1 VTVNLSELIGRKV
14 VAVDTAEQIGAIGH
28 VRVDPG
34 TGRIT
39 AMTVGKGRKAQ
50 VVSPDAVRAIAGDVV
65 TVTSAAALREADDDD
80 ERALVGG
87 DRDLLRRR
95 VLTTAGYEVGAVADC
110 EFDDDGVLQ
119 VVRTTEGEHLA
130 AAFRGVGS
138 YAVVVAA
145 ADT

>member
-1 VTVNLSELIGRKV
+1 MSVSLLGLIGRTA
-14 VAVDTAEQIGAIGH
+14 VAVDTAEELGSIGH

-39 AMTVGKGRKAQ
+39 AMTVGRGRKAQ
-50 VVSPDAVRAIAGDVV
+50 IVPPDAVRGVAGDVV
-65 TVTSAAALREADDDD
+65 TVTSATALRDPADDD
-80 ERALVGG
+80 ERALAGG
-87 DRDLLRRR
+87 HRDLLRRR
-95 VLTTAGYEVGAVADC
+95 VLTTAGYEVGTVADC

-119 VVRTTEGEHLA
+119 VVRTTQGEHPA

-145 ADT
+145 DDA